1 MTSIDLSLLDKR
13 VTVQMVETKLGLRQ
27 LKFS

>member
-1 MTSIDLSLLDKR
+1 MTSIDLSLLDKW
-13 VTVQMVETKLGLRQ
+13 VTVQMVEMKLGLRQ